1 MKYMSTVKVKS
12 ILCTV
17 NIRRELTQNINKCR
31 EVHTGSVSIDL
42 ELEQLHMLFDMF
54 DTYV

>member
-1 MKYMSTVKVKS
+1 MKYMSTVKVKF